1 MTRSA
6 PYQPLLLR
14 ILHGLSGILV
24 IAAII
29 TGFLV
34 YNTFD
39 KRFGKI
45 PIPKIDPIQDIHG
58 TAGLFFLLLL
68 PVFAVYSFH
77 AGERRL
83 LQPDSIQKLT
93 QVGKPIW
100 WVSLQRLANT
110 LMIIASVLAVI
121 SGRMMKE
128 EWLPIGELDHTWY
141 YFHLIAWVIMVCSLA
156 IHLLMS
162 AKVGGAPLLL
172 SMFSWRFN
180 SKDSPRNWLSHLR
193 DWWSNFPNYFSNLR
207 VEINQL
213 MQNNLSLRIIEV
225 VVLAG
230 IIAAFLLPLFFSG
243 E

>member
-1 MTRSA
+1 MTGSA

-14 ILHGLSGILV
+14 ILHGISGILV

-39 KRFGKI
+39 KRFGKL

-68 PVFAVYSFH
+68 PAFALYSFH

-83 LQPDSIQKLT
+83 LQADSIEKLS
-93 QVGKPIW
+93 QFNKPIW

-110 LMIIASVLAVI
+110 LMLIASVLAVV

-128 EWLPIGELDHTWY
+128 EWLPIGELDHIWY
-141 YFHLIAWVIMVCSLA
+141 YFHLIAWLIMICCLA

-162 AKVGGAPLLL
+162 AKVGGTPLLL
-172 SMFSWRFN
+172 SMFSWKFRTE
-180 SKDSPRNWLSHLR
+180 DSPRNWYSR
-193 DWWSNFPNYFSNLR
+193 FSGWWHNFPNNLSA
-207 VEINQL
+207 EINQL
-213 MQNNLSLRIIEV
+213 MQKNLGLRIIEV
-225 VVLAG
+225 FVLLG
-230 IIAAFLLPLFFSG
+230 IVAAFVLPLFFAGG

>member
-14 ILHGLSGILV
+14 ILHSCSGILA
-24 IAAII
+24 ITAII

-45 PIPKIDPIQDIHG
+45 PIPKINPIQDIHG

-68 PVFAVYSFH
+68 PALVIYSFH
-77 AGERRL
+77 IGQRRL
-83 LQPDSIQKLT
+83 LQADSLQQLS
-93 QVGKPIW
+93 QFNRPIW

-110 LMIIASVLAVI
+110 LMLIASVLAVV

-128 EWLPIGELDHTWY
+128 EWLPLGELNHIWY
-141 YFHLIAWVIMVCSLA
+141 SFHLIAWLLMVFCLA

-162 AKVGGAPLLL
+162 AKVGGVPLLL
-172 SMFSWRFN
+172 SIISWKFRPE
-180 SKDSPRNWLSHLR
+180 DSPKNWFSSLR
-193 DWWSNFPNYFSNLR
+193 SWWVNFPSN
-207 VEINQL
+207 VKGEVGQVIA
-213 MQNNLSLRIIEV
+213 NNLVLGIVEV
-225 VVLAG
+225 FVLVG
-230 IIAAFLLPLFFSG
+230 IVAAFLLPLFFAGG

>member
-1 MTRSA
+1 MTRSV

-14 ILHGLSGILV
+14 ILHGISGILV

-39 KRFGKI
+39 KRFGKL

-58 TAGLFFLLLL
+58 TVGLFFLILL
-68 PVFAVYSFH
+68 PAFAIYSFH
-77 AGERRL
+77 AGEKRL
-83 LQPDSIQKLT
+83 LQPDSIPKLS
-93 QVGKPIW
+93 QFGKPIW

-110 LMIIASVLAVI
+110 LMLIASVLAVI

-128 EWLPIGELDHTWY
+128 EWLPIGELDHIWY
-141 YFHLIAWVIMVCSLA
+141 YFHLIAWVIMVCCLA
-156 IHLLMS
+156 IHVLMS

-172 SMFSWRFN
+172 SMFSGKFRTE
-180 SKDSPRNWLSHLR
+180 DSPRIWFISLRAWLSNFS
-193 DWWSNFPNYFSNLR
+193 SNFPA
-207 VEINQL
+207 EINQL
-213 MQNNLSLRIIEV
+213 MQSNFSLRIIEV
-225 VVLAG
+225 VVLVG
-230 IIAAFLLPLFFSG
+230 IIVAFVLPVFFSAG

>member
-14 ILHGLSGILV
+14 ILHGVNGILV

-39 KRFGKI
+39 QRFGKL
-45 PIPKIDPIQDIHG
+45 PIPKINPIQGIHG
-58 TAGLFFLLLL
+58 TAGLLFLVLL
-68 PVFAVYSFH
+68 PAFALYSFH

-83 LQPDSIQKLT
+83 LQSDSIQRLS
-93 QVGKPIW
+93 QFNQPIW

-110 LMIIASVLAVI
+110 LMLIASVLAIV

-128 EWLPIGELDHTWY
+128 EWLPVGELDHIWY
-141 YFHLIAWVIMVCSLA
+141 YFHLTAWVIMVCCIA

-172 SMFSWRFN
+172 SMFSWQFRPE
-180 SKDSPRNWLSHLR
+180 DSPKNWFSRLR
-193 DWWSNFPNYFSNLR
+193 GWWGNFPNHFSERL
-207 VEINQL
+207 NQL
-213 MQNNLSLRIIEV
+213 MQSNLILRIIEV
-225 VVLAG
+225 LILLG
-230 IIAAFLLPLFFSG
+230 IIAAFVSPLFFSSG

>member
-14 ILHGLSGILV
+14 ILHSINGILV

-39 KRFGKI
+39 KRFGSI
-45 PIPKIDPIQDIHG
+45 PIPKIDPIQGIHG
-58 TAGLFFLLLL
+58 TMGLFFLLLL
-68 PVFAVYSFH
+68 PAFALYSFH

-83 LQPDSIQKLT
+83 LQADSIEKLS
-93 QVGKPIW
+93 QFNKPIW

-110 LMIIASVLAVI
+110 LMLIASVFAVV

-128 EWLPIGELDHTWY
+128 EWLPIGEFDHIWY
-141 YFHLIAWVIMVCSLA
+141 YFHLIAWVMIVCCLA

-172 SMFSWRFN
+172 SMLSWKFRTQ
-180 SKDSPRNWLSHLR
+180 DSPKNWVSRLR
-193 DWWSNFPNYFSNLR
+193 GWWGNFPHNLS
-207 VEINQL
+207 EKFNQL
-213 MQNNLSLRIIEV
+213 MQSNLILRIIEV
-225 VVLAG
+225 FVFLG
-230 IIAAFLLPLFFSG
+230 IIAAFVLPLFFSG
-243 E
+243 GE

>member
-1 MTRSA
+1 MNRSA

-14 ILHGLSGILV
+14 ILHGFSGILV

-68 PVFAVYSFH
+68 PAFALYSFH
-77 AGERRL
+77 AGQKRL
-83 LQPDSIQKLT
+83 LQPDSLQKLT
-93 QVGKPIW
+93 EFGKPIW

-110 LMIIASVLAVI
+110 MMLIASVLAVI

-128 EWLPIGELDHTWY
+128 EWLPIGELDHIWY
-141 YFHLIAWVIMVCSLA
+141 YCHLIAWVIMVCCLA

-162 AKVGGAPLLL
+162 SKVGGAPLLL
-172 SMFSWRFN
+172 SMLSWKFR
-180 SKDSPRNWLSHLR
+180 SEDDPRNWYSRLHSWLG
-193 DWWSNFPNYFSNLR
+193 NFSNNFSA
-207 VEINQL
+207 EISQL
-213 MQNNLSLRIIEV
+213 MQSNLVLRIIEV
-225 VVLAG
+225 FVLVG
-230 IIAAFLLPLFFSG
+230 VIAAFVLPLFFSG
-243 E
+243 GE

>member
-1 MTRSA
+1 MSRSA

-14 ILHGLSGILV
+14 ILHGVSAILV
-24 IAAII
+24 ITAII

-39 KRFGKI
+39 QRFGGISI
-45 PIPKIDPIQDIHG
+45 PRIDPIQDIHG
-58 TAGLFFLLLL
+58 TLGLAFLLLL
-68 PVFAVYSFH
+68 PVFALYSFH
-77 AGERRL
+77 AGEKRL

-100 WVSLQRLANT
+100 WVSLQRIVNT
-110 LMIIASVLAVI
+110 LMLFASILAVI

-128 EWLPIGELDHTWY
+128 EWLPVGELDHLSY
-141 YFHLIAWVIMVCSLA
+141 YFHLIAWVIMLCGLA

-172 SMFSWRFN
+172 SMLSWKFRTG
-180 SKDSPRNWLSHLR
+180 DGPRNWYSDFRSWL
-193 DWWSNFPNYFSNLR
+193 SNFSQNFSG
-207 VEINQL
+207 EINQL
-213 MQNNLSLRIIEV
+213 IESNFSLRIIEL
-225 VVLAG
+225 VVLLG
-230 IIAAFLLPLFFSG
+230 IIAAFALPLFVFSS

>member
-1 MTRSA
+1 MSRSA

-14 ILHGLSGILV
+14 ILHGISGILV
-24 IAAII
+24 ITAII

-39 KRFGKI
+39 LRFGKI

-58 TAGLFFLLLL
+58 TVGLFFLLLL
-68 PVFAVYSFH
+68 PAFALYSFH
-77 AGERRL
+77 AGEKRL

-100 WVSLQRLANT
+100 WVSLQRIVNT
-110 LMIIASVLAVI
+110 LMLIASVLVVI

-128 EWLPIGELDHTWY
+128 EWLPIGELDHIWY
-141 YFHLIAWVIMVCSLA
+141 YFHLIAWVIMVCCLA

-172 SMFSWRFN
+172 TMLSGKFRPE
-180 SKDSPRNWLSHLR
+180 DSPRNWYSRLRIWLGNVSH
-193 DWWSNFPNYFSNLR
+193 NFTPG
-207 VEINQL
+207 INQL
-213 MQNNLSLRIIEV
+213 IQSNFYLRIIEV
-225 VVLAG
+225 VLLVG
-230 IIAAFLLPLFFSG
+230 IIAAFVLPLFFSG
-243 E
+243 GE

>member
-6 PYQPLLLR
+6 PYQPLFLR
-14 ILHGLSGILV
+14 IIHGVNGILV

-39 KRFGKI
+39 KRFGSI
-45 PIPKIDPIQDIHG
+45 PIPKIDPIQGIHG

-68 PVFAVYSFH
+68 PAFALYSFH

-83 LQPDSIQKLT
+83 LQPDSIQRLS
-93 QVGKPIW
+93 QFNKPIW

-110 LMIIASVLAVI
+110 LMLIASVLAVV

-128 EWLPIGELDHTWY
+128 EWLPVGELDHIWY
-141 YFHLIAWVIMVCSLA
+141 YFHLTAWVIMVCCLA

-172 SMFSWRFN
+172 SMFSWQFRPE
-180 SKDSPRNWLSHLR
+180 DSRLR
-193 DWWSNFPNYFSNLR
+193 GWWGNFPNNLS
-207 VEINQL
+207 EKFNQL
-213 MQNNLSLRIIEV
+213 MQSNLVLRIIEV
-225 VVLAG
+225 FVLLG
-230 IIAAFLLPLFFSG
+230 IIAAFVLPLFFSG
-243 E
+243 GE

>member
-14 ILHGLSGILV
+14 ILHGVSGVLAV
-24 IAAII
+24 AAII

-39 KRFGKI
+39 KRFGKL

-68 PVFAVYSFH
+68 PAFALYSFH

-83 LQPDSIQKLT
+83 LQADSIEKLS
-93 QVGKPIW
+93 QFNKPIW

-110 LMIIASVLAVI
+110 LMLIASVLAVV

-128 EWLPIGELDHTWY
+128 EWLPIGELDHIWY
-141 YFHLIAWVIMVCSLA
+141 YFHLLAWVIVVCCLA

-162 AKVGGAPLLL
+162 AKVGGVPLLL
-172 SMFSWRFN
+172 SIFSWKFRQE
-180 SKDSPRNWLSHLR
+180 DSPKNWVSRLR
-193 DWWSNFPNYFSNLR
+193 GWWGDFSQDWGNKFH
-207 VEINQL
+207 QL
-213 MQNNLSLRIIEV
+213 MQSNLILRIIEGF
-225 VVLAG
+225 VLVG
-230 IIAAFLLPLFFSG
+230 IIAAFVLPLFFSSG

>member
-14 ILHGLSGILV
+14 ILHSINGILV

-39 KRFGKI
+39 KRLGSI
-45 PIPKIDPIQDIHG
+45 PIPKIDPIQGIHG

-68 PVFAVYSFH
+68 PAFALYSFH

-83 LQPDSIQKLT
+83 LQADSIEKLS
-93 QVGKPIW
+93 QFNKPIW

-110 LMIIASVLAVI
+110 LMLIASVWAVV

-128 EWLPIGELDHTWY
+128 EWLPIGEFDHIWY
-141 YFHLIAWVIMVCSLA
+141 YFHLTAWVMIVCCLA

-172 SMFSWRFN
+172 SMLSWKFRTQ
-180 SKDSPRNWLSHLR
+180 DSPKNWVSRLR
-193 DWWSNFPNYFSNLR
+193 GWWGNLPHNLG
-207 VEINQL
+207 EKFNQL
-213 MQNNLSLRIIEV
+213 MQSNLILRVIEV
-225 VVLAG
+225 FVLLG
-230 IIAAFLLPLFFSG
+230 IIAAFVLPLFLSG
-243 E
+243 GE

>member
-14 ILHGLSGILV
+14 ILHGISGILV

-58 TAGLFFLLLL
+58 TIAVFFLVLL
-68 PVFAVYSFH
+68 PVFALYSFH
-77 AGERRL
+77 AGKNRL
-83 LQPDSIQKLT
+83 LQSDSIQNLA

-110 LMIIASVLAVI
+110 MMIIASVLAVI

-128 EWLPIGELDHTWY
+128 EWLPRGELNHIWY
-141 YFHLIAWVIMVCSLA
+141 YFHLIAWLMIVCCLA
-156 IHLLMS
+156 IHVLMS

-172 SMFSWRFN
+172 SMLSWKFRPE
-180 SKDSPRNWLSHLR
+180 DSPRNWFIRLR
-193 DWWSNFPNYFSNLR
+193 AWLSNFPSNFPA
-207 VEINQL
+207 EINQL
-213 MQNNLSLRIIEV
+213 IQRNFFLIIIEV
-225 VVLAG
+225 VVLVG
-230 IIAAFLLPLFFSG
+230 IIVAFVLPVFFSAG

>member
-6 PYQPLLLR
+6 PYQPLFLR
-14 ILHGLSGILV
+14 IIHGVNGILV

-39 KRFGKI
+39 KRFGSI
-45 PIPKIDPIQDIHG
+45 PIPKIDPIQGIHG

-68 PVFAVYSFH
+68 PAFALYSFH

-83 LQPDSIQKLT
+83 LQPDSIQRLS
-93 QVGKPIW
+93 QFNQPIW

-110 LMIIASVLAVI
+110 LMLIASVLAVV

-128 EWLPIGELDHTWY
+128 EWLPVGELDHIWY
-141 YFHLIAWVIMVCSLA
+141 YFHLTAWVIMVCCLA

-172 SMFSWRFN
+172 SMFSWQFRPE
-180 SKDSPRNWLSHLR
+180 DSPKNWFSRLR
-193 DWWSNFPNYFSNLR
+193 GWWGNFPNNLS
-207 VEINQL
+207 EKFNQL
-213 MQNNLSLRIIEV
+213 MQSNLVLRIIEV
-225 VVLAG
+225 FVLLG
-230 IIAAFLLPLFFSG
+230 IIAAFVLPLFFSG
-243 E
+243 GE